1 MPATSPFPASGGID
15 YSSGVARYMDG
26 KPVPGLSNTTA
37 GTPGAST
44 SSATK
49 VGAASK
55 IPQPGINNQ
64 YPASIERANSDY
76 SSLMD
81 QYSKLLGQVG
91 APVDNLAA
99 QYQST
104 LNSPIP
110 AVKANYQNSPNVANS
125 LSNLSD
131 LTANGGYTPQG
142 IADLRERGVSPIR
155 SVYSSA
161 QQGIDRAKRLQ
172 GGYSPNYTA
181 ATAKLTRG
189 MSDAVSSGVQNVNAG
204 IAQNVASNRL
214 QAAPAYASASATDAG
229 ARNQNEQYNSG
240 VENTTNQFN
249 AQNRQNTLSSLQQ
262 LYNSGTGNKLEILN
276 MMRQLYGTTPA
287 NPALYGQQAATQ
299 TGLDLQNKQINNNAS
314 STLINSYRN

>member
-1 MPATSPFPASGGID
+1 MPPTSPFPASGGID
-15 YSSGVARYMDG
+15 YSTGVARYMDG
-26 KPVPGLSNTTA
+26 TPVAGLSGAASPAKSTTA
-37 GTPGAST
+37 SV
-44 SSATK
+44 SSSSS
-49 VGAASK
+49 SK
-55 IPQPGINNQ
+55 IPQPTLNNQ
-64 YPASIERANSDY
+64 FPQSIDRANQDY
-76 SSLMD
+76 SGLMK
-81 QYSKLLGQVG
+81 QYQDLLGTVSG
-91 APVDNLAA
+91 PVNSLAN

-110 AVKANYQNSPNVANS
+110 AVKANFQETADVKGS
-125 LSNLSD
+125 LANLSD
-131 LTANGGYTPQG
+131 LSQTGGYTAQG

-189 MSDAVSSGVQNVNAG
+189 LSDAVSSGVQNVNAG

-240 VENTTNQFN
+240 VENSTNQFN
-249 AQNRQNTLSSLQQ
+249 ASNKQQTLSSLAQ
-262 LYNSGTGNKLEILN
+262 LYKSGTGDKLEILN
-276 MMRQLYGTTPA
+276 AMRALYGTTPA
-287 NPALYGQQAATQ
+287 QPALYGQQAATQ

-314 STLINSYRN
+314 STLINAYR